1 MEVEAV
7 TLEAA
12 APQEI
17 GNMKTAKT
25 FFTEAELQRIA
36 ETTRSVECCTI
47 GEVAVMTVN
56 SSDEYREAAVLG
68 SVLLGSGISLL
79 VSEVFLNASLH
90 YFILLSFL
98 FFPLM
103 WVLFKYLPVL
113 KTSFVG
119 RRRLEEAV
127 RERALRAFYEKGL
140 YKTKANTGVLFFI
153 SLLEHKVWVLADKGI
168 NEKIDQQTLNAF
180 AHTVSKGIK
189 EGCACDALCQVIREA
204 GKILA
209 KHFPLT
215 PGDTN
220 ELTDQVMTE

>member
-1 MEVEAV
+1 M
-7 TLEAA
+7 
-12 APQEI
+12 
-17 GNMKTAKT
+17 NNAKT
-25 FFTEAELQRIA
+25 FFTEAEKDRIA

-47 GEVAVMTVN
+47 GEVAIMIVS
-56 SSDEYREAAVLG
+56 SSDEYREATVLG

-79 VSEVFLNASLH
+79 VSEAFLNASLN

-103 WVLFKYLPVL
+103 WIMFKYLPAL

-119 RRRLEEAV
+119 RHRLEEAV

-168 NEKIDQQTLNAF
+168 YEKIDQQTLNTF
-180 AHTVSKGIK
+180 ALTVSKGIK
-189 EGCACDALCQVIREA
+189 ENRGCEALCQAINEA

-209 KHFPLT
+209 QHFPFT
-215 PGDTN
+215 TGDTN
-220 ELTDQVMTE
+220 ELSDHIMTE